1 MTWGR
6 ELIEAA
12 LLAGLRRPGVVVS
25 RVDGF
30 PDDREVILT
39 HAEGRVS
46 ARAGSLD
53 EARELLLARP
63 RAGEQGERTL
73 DRAGRRGLALVRE
86 GGR

>member
-1 MTWGR
+1 VTWGA

-12 LLAGLRRPGVVVS
+12 LLAGLQRPGVVVS
-25 RVDGF
+25 RVEGY

-46 ARAGSLD
+46 ARAGSLE
-53 EARELLLARP
+53 EARVLLLARL
-63 RAGEQGERTL
+63 RAGEQGVRTL

>member
-1 MTWGR
+1 MTWGA

-12 LLAGLRRPGVVVS
+12 LLAGHQRPGVVVS
-25 RVDGF
+25 RVEGY

-46 ARAGSLD
+46 ARAGSLE
-53 EARELLLARP
+53 EARVLLLARL
-63 RAGEQGERTL
+63 RAGEQGVRTL
-73 DRAGRRGLALVRE
+73 GRAGRRGLALVKE